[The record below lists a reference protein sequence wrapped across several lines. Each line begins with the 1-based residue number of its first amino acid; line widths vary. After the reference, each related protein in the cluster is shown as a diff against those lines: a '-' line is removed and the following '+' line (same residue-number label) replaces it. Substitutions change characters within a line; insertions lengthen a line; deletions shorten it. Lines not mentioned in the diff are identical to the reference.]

1 VDRVSKVTRSIIM
14 GKIRKRNSVPEVTLR
29 KAPWEHGIRGWRL
42 YRQDLP
48 GNPDLAFSRQ
58 WLAVF
63 VDGCFWHRCPRCF
76 RRPHTRLR
84 YWDAKIEGN
93 VVRDRTQKARLRR
106 QGWRVLRFWEHELLF
121 NPARCAEEV
130 GRMLQ

>member
-1 VDRVSKVTRSIIM
+1 MDRVSKVTRSIIM
-14 GKIRKRNSVPEVTLR
+14 GKIRKRDSVPEVTLR
-29 KAPWEHGIRGWRL
+29 KALWEQGIRGWRL

-63 VDGCFWHRCPRCF
+63 VDGCFWHKCPRCF

-93 VVRDRTQKARLRR
+93 VARDKTQRARLRR
-106 QGWRVLRFWEHELLF
+106 QGWRVLRFWEHEVLC
-121 NPARCAEEV
+121 NPERCAEEV